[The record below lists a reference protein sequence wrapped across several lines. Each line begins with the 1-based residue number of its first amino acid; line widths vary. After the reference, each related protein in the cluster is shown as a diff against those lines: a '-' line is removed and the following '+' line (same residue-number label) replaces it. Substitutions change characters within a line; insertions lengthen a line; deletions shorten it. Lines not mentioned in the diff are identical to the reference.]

1 MILKSISGELGKLT
15 QSQIALIS
23 ILGMQI
29 FGQMFGQH
37 ICAQELGQFVQA
49 PPDPPNVE
57 TPTRGNSLDRE
68 SLEKQWLLN
77 LPPSDLEEITAPQ
90 RDQRVGSQ
98 SRVAPSSSI
107 LSPTAFT
114 ARWGQAF
121 AGAGFQERTRFTDS
135 SDGAISTGFGVGDPR
150 KNVAFQTTIT
160 VLDLFSNR
168 DYDDGLM
175 KRGSFSFKAGRM
187 VGNNWMVAVGIENAI
202 VWGFTDAGTS
212 AYGVASRTFNLK
224 ESTAEPLSRLTV
236 SLGLGNGRFRTEDDF
251 NDDKNT
257 VNVFGSVGLRI
268 AQPVSAIADWS
279 GQDLSLGVSVVP
291 LPNIPLVITPALTDI
306 TGAAGDGVRFRVGV
320 GYSYFF

>member
-1 MILKSISGELGKLT
+1 MIFKPVSRETGKLT
-15 QSQIALIS
+15 EGAIAFIS
-23 ILGMQI
+23 ILAM
-29 FGQMFGQH
+29 QMFSQMFSQS
-37 ICAQELGQFVQA
+37 ICAQELGQFVQFA

-57 TPTRGNSLDRE
+57 TPTRGETSRE
-68 SLEKQWLLN
+68 SLEQEWLLP
-77 LPPSDLEEITAPQ
+77 LPPKVDVTVPQ
-90 RDQRVGSQ
+90 QVQGVGSQ
-98 SRVAPSSSI
+98 RRVAPSSSI

-121 AGAGFQERTRFTDS
+121 TGAGFQERTRFTDS

-168 DYDDGLM
+168 DYDDGFM
-175 KRGSFSFKAGRM
+175 KRGSFSFKAGRILA
-187 VGNNWMVAVGIENAI
+187 NNWMVAVGIENAI

-212 AYGVASRTFNLK
+212 VYGVASRTFNLK

-251 NDDKNT
+251 NDDTNT

-279 GQDLSLGVSVVP
+279 GQDLSLGFSVVP
-291 LPNIPLVITPALTDI
+291 LPNIPLVISPAFTDI
-306 TGAAGDGVRFRVGV
+306 TGSAGDGVRFRVGV

>member
-1 MILKSISGELGKLT
+1 MIFKPVSRDVGKHT
-15 QSQIALIS
+15 EGAIAFIS
-23 ILGMQI
+23 ILAMQMFSQI
-29 FGQMFGQH
+29 FSQS
-37 ICAQELGQFVQA
+37 ICAQELGQFVQFA

-57 TPTRGNSLDRE
+57 TPTRGETSRDL
-68 SLEKQWLLN
+68 LEQEWLLP
-77 LPPSDLEEITAPQ
+77 LPPKVDVTVPQ
-90 RDQRVGSQ
+90 QVQGVGSQ
-98 SRVAPSSSI
+98 RRVAPSSSI

-114 ARWGQAF
+114 ARWGQGF
-121 AGAGFQERTRFTDS
+121 TGAGFQERTRFTDS

-168 DYDDGLM
+168 DYDDGFM
-175 KRGSFSFKAGRM
+175 KRGSFSFKAGRI
-187 VGNNWMVAVGIENAI
+187 VANNWMVAVGIENAI

-212 AYGVASRTFNLK
+212 VYGVASRTFNLK

-251 NDDKNT
+251 NDDTNT

-279 GQDLSLGVSVVP
+279 GQDLSLGFSVVP
-291 LPNIPLVITPALTDI
+291 SPNIPLVISPAFTDI
-306 TGAAGDGVRFRVGV
+306 TGSAGDGVRFRVGV

>member
-1 MILKSISGELGKLT
+1 MIFKPVSRETGKLT
-15 QSQIALIS
+15 EGAIAFIS
-23 ILGMQI
+23 ILAM
-29 FGQMFGQH
+29 QMFSQMFSQS
-37 ICAQELGQFVQA
+37 ICAQELGQFVQFA

-57 TPTRGNSLDRE
+57 TPTTGETSRE
-68 SLEKQWLLN
+68 SVEEQWLLP
-77 LPPSDLEEITAPQ
+77 LPPKVDVTVPQ
-90 RDQRVGSQ
+90 QVQGVGSQ
-98 SRVAPSSSI
+98 RRVAPSSSI

-121 AGAGFQERTRFTDS
+121 TGAGFQERTRFTDS

-168 DYDDGLM
+168 DYDDGFM
-175 KRGSFSFKAGRM
+175 KRGSFSFKAGRILA
-187 VGNNWMVAVGIENAI
+187 NNWMVAVGIENAI

-212 AYGVASRTFNLK
+212 VYGVASRTFNLK

-251 NDDKNT
+251 NDDTNT

-279 GQDLSLGVSVVP
+279 GQDLSLGFSVVP
-291 LPNIPLVITPALTDI
+291 LPNIPLVISPAFTDI
-306 TGAAGDGVRFRVGV
+306 TGSAGDGVRFRVGV

>member
-1 MILKSISGELGKLT
+1 MRFKSVSGELKQLT
-15 QSQIALIS
+15 EGAIAFMPILMPILAMQLFSQN
-23 ILGMQI
+23 
-29 FGQMFGQH
+29 
-37 ICAQELGQFVQA
+37 ICAQELGQFVQFS
-49 PPDPPNVE
+49 PSEPPNVE
-57 TPTRGNSLDRE
+57 TPRTGDRPSRE
-68 SLEKQWLLN
+68 SLEKQWLLPT
-77 LPPSDLEEITAPQ
+77 PPDVDVTVPQ
-90 RDQRVGSQ
+90 QVQRVGSQ
-98 SRVAPSSSI
+98 RRVAPSSSI
-107 LSPTAFT
+107 ISPTAFT

-121 AGAGFQERTRFTDS
+121 TGAGFQERTRYTDS

-150 KNVAFQTTIT
+150 KNIAFQTTIT

-168 DYDDGLM
+168 DYDDGFM
-175 KRGSFSFKAGRM
+175 KRGSFSFKAGRI
-187 VGNNWMVAVGIENAI
+187 VANDWMVAVGIENAI

-212 AYGVASRTFNLK
+212 VYGVASKTFNFK

-251 NDDKNT
+251 NNDRNT

-291 LPNIPLVITPALTDI
+291 LPNIPLVISPALTDI
-306 TGAAGDGVRFRVGV
+306 TGSAGDGVRFRVGV